1 MGSQTD
7 IGFNTVVKMWFVQ
20 FMDELRWVLGSMHV
34 RNEVRLKNVVVDGFT
49 WPDPNARTS
58 HGRFRFYD
66 ENRVATEGH
75 GTFADSIAVTGPSPD
90 AVSFVEF
97 RNVEPI
103 VKYNVK
109 SMDWTI
115 QIGDQKYVSK
125 NLVGKIST
133 RSMSKEPIVAVLE
146 PCDVLHS
153 SIVTLINCDLQS
165 KIPSIVVRMSTN
177 EVVGLGR

>member
-49 WPDPNARTS
+49 WPDPNTRMS

-66 ENRVATEGH
+66 ENKVASEGH
-75 GTFADSIAVTGPSPD
+75 GTFADSIEVTGPSRD
-90 AVSFVEF
+90 AVSFLEL
-97 RNVEPI
+97 RNVEPT

-109 SMDWTI
+109 TMDWTLL
-115 QIGDQKYVSK
+115 IGDQRYVSK
-125 NLVGKIST
+125 NIVGKIST
-133 RSMSKEPIVAVLE
+133 KTMSKEPIVAVLE
-146 PCDVLHS
+146 PCDILYS
-153 SIVTLINCDLQS
+153 SIVTLVNCDLQARL
-165 KIPSIVVRMSTN
+165 PSIVVRMSAK
-177 EVVGLGR
+177 